1 MLVLFLSNHFETT
14 FNGMSDL
21 KVLCPCL
28 DISKSDL
35 FKKYFVNNFKA
46 M

>member
-1 MLVLFLSNHFETT
+1 
-14 FNGMSDL
+14 MSDL

-28 DISKSDL
+28 DISKADL

-46 M
+46 LQFFQGFQSI